1 MHVCM
6 YDNCNK
12 TIVLMGR
19 KANTFAI
26 SFPIICS
33 NSAIPSWDKNYFESN
48 FLLIALSEME
58 QISFLVITASDL
70 Q

>member
-1 MHVCM
+1 M
-6 YDNCNK
+6 YENCNK

-26 SFPIICS
+26 SFPVIRS
-33 NSAIPSWDKNYFESN
+33 NSAIPSWDKNYFENN
-48 FLLIALSEME
+48 FLLIALSETD
-58 QISFLVITASDL
+58 QISYLVITASGR